1 MACINMNKI
10 NDRDIAELNS
20 FWAYQDTKKL
30 KTFSVND
37 KNFKQ
42 VGGYEDNNNQNING
56 AADIK
61 VYELLD
67 RYGIPSGE
75 QFIVFQGTDNNET
88 INPNNPLKGKLADD
102 WLQNIKLMNN
112 NNKSTALIKQNQS
125 FINKYNKKINDAKKL
140 NSDEFYI
147 KYGEERERFKD
158 VKIVNSGGN
167 SQGAVGAKL
176 AGVKNPNLK
185 VVTTDPATLPEASW
199 RGTKSKKHNNIIN
212 YHSTY
217 DILSWVQDPV
227 FKNNPGK
234 RVDLKTGVPTLEGL
248 AYSHLGYKREFNKIN
263 NTYKDIPVKKIKSVK
278 DTDTKKGKSKP
289 KTINITLDM
298 DGRIPINVWTGES
311 ISRSGTGTLIKL
323 DIEKLENLHNLV
335 TGETSKM
342 LSECVKFLNESFNIS
357 QHENNNF
364 SNRKHKLKSDFM
376 DKICLDS
383 LENLCNSIK
392 HKRQSF
398 EEAIDQVHK
407 VIAPIIGLIPSIG
420 LKSLEEYISEIVRN
434 LEKGI
439 EAIHDTLEAKIQ
451 KIFQNL
457 DNDFH
462 DGVAEEMMKHLQVVS
477 RNIVQV
483 KQQNDI
489 YGRQLAD
496 IKNIMSQ
503 QDATIMDGNTNISYS
518 GENMVY
524 GSIESSNYLTR
535 KMSILKDHIDKG
547 IKDLAEYVEELYN
560 EYFNLLRM
568 ISIKQLLHLQMRN

>member
-1 MACINMNKI
+1 MNKI

-364 SNRKHKLKSDFM
+364 SNRKHKLKSDFI

-407 VIAPIIGLIPSIG
+407 VIDPIIGLIPSIG

-462 DGVAEEMMKHLQVVS
+462 DSVAEEMMKHLQVVS
-477 RNIVQV
+477 RNILQV

-489 YGRQLAD
+489 YGRQIAD

>member
-1 MACINMNKI
+1 MECINMSKI

-67 RYGIPSGE
+67 RYGIPSCE

-158 VKIVNSGGN
+158 VKIVNSRGN

-364 SNRKHKLKSDFM
+364 SNRKHKLKSDFI

-407 VIAPIIGLIPSIG
+407 VIDPIIGLIPSIG

-477 RNIVQV
+477 RNILQV

-489 YGRQLAD
+489 Y
-496 IKNIMSQ
+496 
-503 QDATIMDGNTNISYS
+503 GNTNISYS

>member
-1 MACINMNKI
+1 MNKI

-364 SNRKHKLKSDFM
+364 SNRKHKLKSDFI

-407 VIAPIIGLIPSIG
+407 VIDPIIGLIPSIG

-477 RNIVQV
+477 RNILQV

-489 YGRQLAD
+489 YGRQIAD

>member
-1 MACINMNKI
+1 MECINMSKI

-364 SNRKHKLKSDFM
+364 SNRKHKLKSDFI

-407 VIAPIIGLIPSIG
+407 VIDPIIGLIPSIG

-477 RNIVQV
+477 RNILQV

-489 YGRQLAD
+489 YGRQIAD

>member
-1 MACINMNKI
+1 MECINMNKI

-158 VKIVNSGGN
+158 KKIVNSGGN

-364 SNRKHKLKSDFM
+364 SNRKHKLKSDFI

-407 VIAPIIGLIPSIG
+407 VIDPIIGLIPSIG

-477 RNIVQV
+477 RNILQV

-489 YGRQLAD
+489 YGRQIAD

>member
-1 MACINMNKI
+1 MECINMNKI

-364 SNRKHKLKSDFM
+364 SNRKHKLKSDFI

-407 VIAPIIGLIPSIG
+407 VIDPIIGLIPSIG

-477 RNIVQV
+477 RNILQV

-489 YGRQLAD
+489 YGRQIAD

>member
-1 MACINMNKI
+1 MECINMNKI

-20 FWAYQDTKKL
+20 FSAYQDTKKL

-140 NSDEFYI
+140 NPDEFYI

-364 SNRKHKLKSDFM
+364 SNRKHKLKSDFI

-407 VIAPIIGLIPSIG
+407 VIDPIIGLIPSIG

-477 RNIVQV
+477 RNILQV

-489 YGRQLAD
+489 YGRQIAD

>member
-1 MACINMNKI
+1 MECINMNKI

-364 SNRKHKLKSDFM
+364 SNRKHKLKSDFI

-407 VIAPIIGLIPSIG
+407 VIHPIIGLIPSIG

-477 RNIVQV
+477 RNILQV

-489 YGRQLAD
+489 YGRQIAD